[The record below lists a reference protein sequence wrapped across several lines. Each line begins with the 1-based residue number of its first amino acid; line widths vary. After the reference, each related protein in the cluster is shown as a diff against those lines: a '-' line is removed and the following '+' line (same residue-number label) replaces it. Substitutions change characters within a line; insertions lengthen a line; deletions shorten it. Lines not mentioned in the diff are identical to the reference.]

1 MTTTTEKQSSSTM
14 KWYVVRAQ
22 ANREKSVAERL
33 IKESEKGDLQ
43 GKLGQVIVP
52 MEKSFFLK
60 NGKKVM
66 REKVMFPGYV
76 FVETNAIGE
85 LKYHLKGMN
94 GATGFLT
101 NRGGEIQP
109 LSKDEVN
116 KMLGA
121 HEEAQAVTTETN
133 FIIGEEIKVMD
144 GPFNGFVG
152 TIDEIK
158 DQKVKVSVL
167 IFGRKTPI
175 ELSLIQID
183 KKS

>member
-1 MTTTTEKQSSSTM
+1 MNIVEKETSTNM

-22 ANREKSVAERL
+22 SNREKSVAERL
-33 IKESEKGDLQ
+33 IKESERGDLQ

-52 MEKSFFLK
+52 IEKSVFLK
-60 NGKKVM
+60 NGKKVV
-66 REKVMFPGYV
+66 RERVMFPGYV

-109 LSKDEVN
+109 LSKEEVK
-116 KMLGA
+116 KMLGL
-121 HEEAQAVTTETN
+121 HEESKLVEPETT
-133 FIIGEEIKVMD
+133 FVVGEEIKVMD
-144 GPFNGFVG
+144 GPFNGFIG

-175 ELSLIQID
+175 ELNLMQID

>member
-1 MTTTTEKQSSSTM
+1 MSTITESKTTM

-76 FVETNAIGE
+76 FVETIP
-85 LKYHLKGMN
+85 
-94 GATGFLT
+94 
-101 NRGGEIQP
+101 EI
-109 LSKDEVN
+109 
-116 KMLGA
+116 
-121 HEEAQAVTTETN
+121 
-133 FIIGEEIKVMD
+133 
-144 GPFNGFVG
+144 
-152 TIDEIK
+152 
-158 DQKVKVSVL
+158 
-167 IFGRKTPI
+167 
-175 ELSLIQID
+175 
-183 KKS
+183 

>member
-1 MTTTTEKQSSSTM
+1 MNTIKEKQTGLSM
-14 KWYVVRAQ
+14 KWYVVRSQ

-43 GKLGQVIVP
+43 GKLGQVVVP
-52 MEKSFFLK
+52 LEKSFFLK

-85 LKYHLKGMN
+85 LKFHLKGMS

-101 NRGGEIQP
+101 NRSGEIQP
-109 LSKDEVN
+109 LSREEVN

-121 HEEAQAVTTETN
+121 HEKSQEVQPESH
-133 FIIGEEIKVMD
+133 FITGEEIKVMD

-175 ELSLIQID
+175 ELSIMQID
-183 KKS
+183 KK

>member
-1 MTTTTEKQSSSTM
+1 MSTITTETTTNM

-52 MEKSFFLK
+52 LEKTFFLK

-66 REKVMFPGYV
+66 REKVLFPGYV

-85 LKYHLKGMN
+85 LKFHLKGMN

-109 LSKDEVN
+109 LPKAEVV
-116 KMLGA
+116 KMLGL
-121 HEEAQAVTTETN
+121 HEESKLVQPETT
-133 FIIGEEIKVMD
+133 FVVGEEIKVMD
-144 GPFNGFVG
+144 GPFNGFIG

-175 ELSLIQID
+175 ELSLMQID

>member
-1 MTTTTEKQSSSTM
+1 MNTITTETTTNM

-52 MEKSFFLK
+52 LEKTFFLK

-66 REKVMFPGYV
+66 REKVLFPGYV

-85 LKYHLKGMN
+85 LKFHLKGMN

-109 LSKDEVN
+109 LPKAEVV
-116 KMLGA
+116 KMLGL
-121 HEEAQAVTTETN
+121 HEESKLVQPETT
-133 FIIGEEIKVMD
+133 FVVGEEIKVMD
-144 GPFNGFVG
+144 GPFNGFIG

-175 ELSLIQID
+175 ELSLMQID